1 MKAVLTR
8 TSDWMDK
15 KAKVIEVNSIED
27 LLKLHKEKN
36 NDLIISRYVDENF
49 KGEADFTIEIYDDY
63 RE

>member
-15 KAKVIEVNSIED
+15 KTKVIEVNSIED

-36 NDLIISRYVDENF
+36 NDLIISRDVDDKF
-49 KGEADFTIEIYDDY
+49 KNEAEFTIEIYDDY